1 MKIKKGFTLAEVL
14 ITLAIIGVVASMT
27 IPGLIN
33 NLDIDRKANEASLRK
48 MITALNDATKMIV
61 MTETRNHSMMGM
73 ASTIVM
79 TADSYEKYLNVV
91 KRCGGGLIGNTSKCI
106 SSPSVAIGK
115 NTYTDKNGN
124 EISFSMPITADGG
137 DIFMLADGTIA
148 YLKNSGYTNCDG
160 SITALYDPDIGP
172 QTVKNVCMYFYI
184 DVNGVKNPNK
194 PGVDRYVIPIGK
206 QGVKL
211 DGEDIEEETPS
222 TP

>member
-61 MTETRNHSMMGM
+61 MTETRNHSMTGTM
-73 ASTIVM
+73 SDVRF
-79 TADSYEKYLNVV
+79 SYTKYLNVI
-91 KRCGGGLIGNTSKCI
+91 KTCKSGESYSDCDDSN
-106 SSPSVAIGK
+106 VATGK
-115 NTYTDKNGN
+115 SNYTDKNGN
-124 EISFSMPITADGG
+124 EIAFTTDMSTQTG
-137 DIFMLADGTIA
+137 DIFMLADGTFIIVKI
-148 YLKNSGYTNCDG
+148 LGNTCNETVK
-160 SITALYDPDIGP
+160 ALYDRDLGP
-172 QTVKNVCMYFYI
+172 KTVKNACGYVI
-184 DVNGVKNPNK
+184 ADVNGVKGPNK

>member
-61 MTETRNHSMMGM
+61 MLHTRNNSMTG
-73 ASTIVM
+73 SEIDVG
-79 TADSYEKYLNVV
+79 DYYYKYLNVT
-91 KRCGGGLIGNTSKCI
+91 KYCQTYNKCYD
-106 SSPSVAIGK
+106 STVATGK
-115 NTYTDKNGN
+115 QTYTAK
-124 EISFSMPITADGG
+124 
-137 DIFMLADGTIA
+137 DGTEKSFIINMSEGHP
-148 YLKNSGYTNCDG
+148 LILTDG
-160 SITALYDPDIGP
+160 SIVIPRILTNLCDQEIKGFYDRDLGP
-172 QTVKNVCMYFYI
+172 QKVVNACGYINV
-184 DVNGVKNPNK
+184 DVNGVKGPNK

-211 DGEDIEEETPS
+211 DGEDIKEETPS

>member
-14 ITLAIIGVVASMT
+14 ITLTIIGVVAAMT

-61 MTETRNHSMMGM
+61 MTETRNYSMAGTMPD
-73 ASTIVM
+73 VRY
-79 TADSYEKYLNVV
+79 SYAKYLNVI
-91 KRCGGGLIGNTSKCI
+91 KTCKSGESYSDCY
-106 SSPSVAIGK
+106 SSDVATGK
-115 NTYTDKNGN
+115 PNYTDKNGN
-124 EISFSMPITADGG
+124 EIAFTTDMSTQTG
-137 DIFMLADGTIA
+137 DIFMLADGTFIIVKI
-148 YLKNSGYTNCDG
+148 LGNTCNETVK
-160 SITALYDPDIGP
+160 ALYDRDLGP
-172 QTVKNVCMYFYI
+172 KTVKNACGYVI
-184 DVNGVKNPNK
+184 ADVNGVKGPNK

-211 DGEDIEEETPS
+211 DGEDIEETPS

>member
-61 MTETRNHSMMGM
+61 MTETRNHSMTGTM
-73 ASTIVM
+73 SDVRF
-79 TADSYEKYLNVV
+79 SYTKYLNVI
-91 KRCGGGLIGNTSKCI
+91 KTCQGGAINNTSDCYD
-106 SSPSVAIGK
+106 SSVAIGK
-115 NTYTDKNGN
+115 QNYTDKNGN
-124 EISFSMPITADGG
+124 EIEFSGRMTAEEG
-137 DIFMLADGTIA
+137 DIFMLADGTFVIVKI
-148 YLKNSGYTNCDG
+148 LGNTCNETVK
-160 SITALYDPDIGP
+160 ALYDRDLGP
-172 QTVKNVCMYFYI
+172 KMVKNACGYVI
-184 DVNGVKNPNK
+184 ADVNGVKGPNK